1 MGIGEDYALLTDV
14 ESVRSVAV
22 AKWLGLHADDRVQF
36 GRKAVPTVF
45 DFGLE
50 SQGPNRFRREP
61 VRVDTEGEAAGSS
74 DAARSLTLG
83 WNRTVDDA
91 RRYEHGQSRSE
102 RSTFDSRV
110 HAWISEV
117 RRARGEQRAV
127 DGRLTLVGVRDRRAA
142 ECDDQV
148 GGRESTT
155 GDTDVIVGP
164 ARRLVG
170 AGGHRRVD
178 RGLNRGGRC
187 AERDRGCDD
196 WRLASGI
203 ERQRERTAGWVV
215 RIANNVL
222 HFVGRTVAGRGG
234 RCRRRGQV
242 WHRQGDG
249 RLTLASTNYRRTRE
263 GDSQVASRQS
273 RASDRDVASGVASDR
288 SRSRINGSLH
298 RGSRSAEGESGR
310 RERDATT
317 SVERQRIRCGSRW
330 VRVVLKDVLDFGVQA
345 IVSGRIVRVAEK
357 IAEAFKLPYNRPTHT
372 LVGVA
377 CIERL
382 RVRKQVCKDFRHDYS
397 KGWKADQMYPVQVAD
412 FSPFG

>member
-14 ESVRSVAV
+14 ESMSSVAV
-22 AKWLGLHADDRVQF
+22 AKWLSLQAEDGVQF
-36 GRKAVPTVF
+36 GREAATSVF

-50 SQGPNRFRREP
+50 SQGANCFRREP
-61 VRVDTEGEAAGSS
+61 VWIHTESEAAGSS
-74 DAARSLTLG
+74 DAARCRTLG
-83 WNRTVDDA
+83 WDRAADDA
-91 RRYEHGQSRSE
+91 RRYEHGQSRPE
-102 RSTFDSRV
+102 RGTFDSRV
-110 HAWISEV
+110 HAWIGEI
-117 RRARGEQRAV
+117 RRARGEQRSV
-127 DGRLTLVGVRDRRAA
+127 NGRLTLVGVRDRRAA
-142 ECDDQV
+142 KCDDQV

-187 AERDRGCDD
+187 AERDRRCDD
-196 WRLASGI
+196 WRFASGI

-215 RIANNVL
+215 RVADNML
-222 HFVGRTVAGRGG
+222 HFVGRTVAGRGS

-288 SRSRINGSLH
+288 SRSRINRSLN

-310 RERDATT
+310 RERDATA
-317 SVERQRIRCGSRW
+317 SVERQRVRCGSR
-330 VRVVLKDVLDFGVQA
+330 RIAAVLKNVLDFGVQA
-345 IVSGRIVRVAEK
+345 IVGGRIVRVAEK
-357 IAEAFKLPYNRPTHT
+357 IAEAFKLPYNRPAHT
-372 LVGVA
+372 LMGVA